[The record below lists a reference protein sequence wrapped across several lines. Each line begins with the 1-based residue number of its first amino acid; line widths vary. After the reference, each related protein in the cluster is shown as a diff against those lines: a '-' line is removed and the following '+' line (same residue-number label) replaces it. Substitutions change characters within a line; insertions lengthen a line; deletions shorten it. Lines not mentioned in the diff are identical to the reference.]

1 MRRAIGPR
9 SASTQFTTTREVK
22 SPVKSSVSTEY
33 HTARRNIF
41 FSESSRACDLCES
54 ADRISQRSIAKEP
67 SLNMTDGAALRLRN
81 LFSLT
86 APPRRIAMFSLPRRC
101 ASLALAAQ
109 RGIDGSS
116 LDRRSDEPV

>member
-41 FSESSRACDLCES
+41 
-54 ADRISQRSIAKEP
+54 
-67 SLNMTDGAALRLRN
+67 RN
-81 LFSLT
+81 RRERVICANLLT
-86 APPRRIAMFSLPRRC
+86 ASANVQLPKNR
-101 ASLALAAQ
+101 AST
-109 RGIDGSS
+109 
-116 LDRRSDEPV
+116 